1 MLTSGEQG
9 LRKRWA
15 IFKAVDQFT
24 VSRLRNRL
32 RIGRLYGV
40 NGHRQQSHGRKAGIL
55 SDQLVKANDCQ
66 QKKIRKSAAAGTFFY
81 TPSGKKITLFAL
93 VAHDE
98 RKPARITPRVN
109 GIRAE

>member
-1 MLTSGEQG
+1 MLAGGEQR
-9 LRKRWA
+9 LRQRWA
-15 IFKAVDQFT
+15 IFKAVNQFAILL
-24 VSRLRNRL
+24 LRNRL
-32 RIGRLYGV
+32 RIRRLYGV
-40 NGHRQQSHGRKAGIL
+40 NGHRRQSHGGKAGIL

-66 QKKIRKSAAAGTFFY
+66 QKRQENLPLRAPFLQ
-81 TPSGKKITLFAL
+81 PMRKKITLFAP

>member
-1 MLTSGEQG
+1 MLTRGEQG
-9 LRKRWA
+9 LRQRWA

-24 VSRLRNRL
+24 VSRMRNRL

-66 QKKIRKSAAAGTFFY
+66 QKKIRKSAAAGTFS
-81 TPSGKKITLFAL
+81 TPHQEKKLHFLRWWLMTSANQ
-93 VAHDE
+93 
-98 RKPARITPRVN
+98 P
-109 GIRAE
+109 G